1 MEILAIIAALGVGAH
16 YLNKEDV
23 PDNVVH
29 SSQTTQEISNFGTN
43 DTSLAQIDWSKA
55 GNFRV
60 GDSSENG
67 VQWVFI
73 TN

>member
-1 MEILAIIAALGVGAH
+1 MEILAIIAALGAGAH

-23 PDNVVH
+23 PDNAIH

-43 DTSLAQIDWSKA
+43 DVSLAQIDWSKA

-67 VQWVFI
+67 VQWIFI

>member
-1 MEILAIIAALGVGAH
+1 MEVLAIIAALAAGAH
-16 YLNKEDV
+16 YINKDDV

>member
-1 MEILAIIAALGVGAH
+1 MEVLAIIAALAAGAH
-16 YLNKEDV
+16 YINKDDV
-23 PDNVVH
+23 PDNVVN

>member
-1 MEILAIIAALGVGAH
+1 MEVIAIIAALAAGAH

-29 SSQTTQEISNFGTN
+29 SSQNTQEISNFGTN
-43 DTSLAQIDWSKA
+43 DVSLAQIDWSKA
-55 GNFRV
+55 GNSIV
-60 GDSSENG
+60 GDSSKNG